1 MTNFICVEC
10 GTQFEQTIALPL
22 RCPIC
27 EDERQY
33 VRHDGQQWTTL
44 NELRGP
50 HRNKF
55 EDEAPQLYRRL
66 HSGRRGPPY
75 LLKKLTPRRKD
86 AKVGPEITNLRADRF
101 GLCGLSR

>member
-27 EDERQY
+27 EDERQF

-55 EDEAPQLYRRL
+55 EDEAPQLYRRH
-66 HSGRRGPPY
+66 HSGRRGQYPTQRVIASAQRQ
-75 LLKKLTPRRKD
+75 LNR
-86 AKVGPEITNLRADRF
+86 
-101 GLCGLSR
+101 S

>member
-1 MTNFICVEC
+1 MTNFICMEC

-44 NELRGP
+44 NELRG
-50 HRNKF
+50 RTATSSKM
-55 EDEAPQLYRRL
+55 
-66 HSGRRGPPY
+66 
-75 LLKKLTPRRKD
+75 KPRSFTGD
-86 AKVGPEITNLRADRF
+86 IIQVVADRPT
-101 GLCGLSR
+101 S